1 MASFADKLFNVD
13 FLTIKPE
20 QLRDMQEVTSLAIY
34 ESNSK
39 VYDPK
44 GLFSETIFGQR
55 DTALR
60 FIKPGYIDLKMNI
73 LHPFAYKILI
83 GLDPI
88 FDKVASGKVKASFNN
103 ELKTLVEDP
112 KGETGFEFF
121 MRTLPKIEFDTRN
134 TKSRSV
140 SIEVVKKAIRPENLI
155 RYFYV
160 LPAGMRD
167 IEEDSKGRP
176 TQDEIND
183 IYSKMIMA
191 VNGIRNN
198 TIREDKLAQ
207 FDPYRYRVQLIA
219 MDIFFYIKNLIDG
232 KRGFMQSKWA
242 SRGIMDGTRNVL
254 TALPNVV
261 SDLKDPNKISF
272 NDTTVGLYQFVKSIL
287 PLAIFNVNKYF
298 IFGVATPA
306 SNNVTV
312 IDSKTMKTTFKS
324 VSSKDK
330 EAWTTAQGLN
340 NIFNKLKQDVIKN
353 DYAKMAND
361 YIALVEDKGKEI
373 YVIKDTNNIPPG
385 VNVSKLRPIT
395 YGELIYISVAKVS
408 KEAKSTVTRYPVINL
423 GSIYPSGVYLK
434 STVIGRR
441 VKVYIDNEIMD
452 LPEYP
457 VDGEKFMGSIS
468 ASTSHLGKL
477 GADYDGDSAIGL
489 IHTRFL
495 SSQNSNVPKLD
506 INDNI
511 SNKENNMPIN
521 NSKITYTNG
530 LINLKDFPRGNLI
543 KTEGNT
549 EYYEV
554 PENVEVLTVW
564 NGETKWVHPES
575 YSIHKNLQML
585 NVKIYK
591 GGTIQCSNDH
601 SIVSVDKDLNYVRT
615 NPERGMVVPK
625 LRNSYDKY
633 VKPSRLKYT
642 LQEDNIEFK
651 LNFDMGYL
659 FGAIIGDGWVNF
671 PPENGKRTDLTAIML
686 ATVHPGIKNKIEE
699 TLKDYGYEGKLY
711 SRTEDHEFDNGIYTH
726 SKHTWNFKPV
736 ASILRKYIGHSAL
749 NKQLPSFWC
758 QTAQG
763 FRWGL
768 LSGLIDTDGTV
779 SISKLGKYSLA
790 YSTTSQKLAYEISGL
805 IYSLGLS
812 AGIMVATRKTSTV
825 EYTVRLLM
833 GGIQNVIGKLK
844 LNNKDKAAK
853 LEEMCKYYT
862 TRQELEFTPT
872 LSISRLQE
880 LRTYLNGIKDIKA
893 SAQVSDVIK
902 RSNSNFGGSF
912 QKYII
917 LEIMNRYLDFFTKDD
932 FWKKYESIVLDDTI
946 EWQLIQDVT
955 PLPGITEAYDITC
968 PPYCTFVMENGVVVY
983 DTVSFNAVLTKE
995 AVKEIDNALNSKSYY
1010 IMPDGSLS
1018 YSAATD
1024 TLDFVLKH
1032 LSAN

>member
-1 MASFADKLFNVD
+1 MASFVDKLFNVD

-112 KGETGFEFF
+112 KGETGFDFF

-373 YVIKDTNNIPPG
+373 YVIKDTNNIPAG

-477 GADYDGDSAIGL
+477 GADYDGDCCIGL
-489 IHTRFL
+489 IHTRF
-495 SSQNSNVPKLD
+495 SGFQNFNVPKLD

-564 NGETKWVHPES
+564 NGETKWVRPES

-601 SIVSVDKDLNYVRT
+601 SIVSVDSDLNYTRT
-615 NPERGMVVPK
+615 NPEPGMVVPK

-659 FGAIIGDGWVNF
+659 FGAIIGDGWVN
-671 PPENGKRTDLTAIML
+671 NGEKSIDAKPNSIML

-699 TLKDYGYEGKLY
+699 TLEEYGYEGKTY
-711 SRTEDHEFDNGIYTH
+711 THTEDHEFDNSVYRH

-736 ASILRKYIGHSAL
+736 ASILRKYIGHGAL

-779 SISKLGKYSLA
+779 SISKAGKYSLA
-790 YSTTSQKLAYEISGL
+790 YSTISQKLAYEISGL

-812 AGIMVATRKTSTV
+812 AGIMVATRKTGTV
-825 EYTVRLLM
+825 EYTVRILM

-844 LNNKDKAAK
+844 LNNKDKAVK
-853 LEEMCKYYT
+853 LAEMCKYYA
-862 TRQELEFTPT
+862 TRKELEFTPT
-872 LSISRLQE
+872 LPIPRLLE
-880 LRTYLNGIKDIKA
+880 LRTYLNKAKDIKA
-893 SAQVSDVIK
+893 STQVSDVIK

-917 LEIMNRYLDFFTKDD
+917 TEIMDRYSDFFTKDD
-932 FWKKYESIVLDDTI
+932 FWKKYQAIVLDDNI

>member
-1 MASFADKLFNVD
+1 MASFVDKLFNVD

-103 ELKTLVEDP
+103 ELKTLIEDP
-112 KGETGFEFF
+112 KGETGFDFF

-140 SIEVVKKAIRPENLI
+140 AIEVVKKAIRPENLI

-198 TIREDKLAQ
+198 TIRDDKLAQ

-543 KTEGNT
+543 KIEGNT

-554 PENVEVLTVW
+554 PENIEVLTVW

-585 NVKIYK
+585 NVRIYK

-615 NPERGMVVPK
+615 NPEPGMVIPK

-651 LNFDMGYL
+651 LNFNMGYL

-699 TLKDYGYEGKLY
+699 TLKDYGYEGKIY
-711 SRTEDHEFDNGIYTH
+711 SRTEDHGFDNSIYKH

-812 AGIMVATRKTSTV
+812 AGIMVATRKTGTV

-844 LNNKDKAAK
+844 LNNKDKAVK
-853 LEEMCKYYT
+853 LEEMCKYYA
-862 TRQELEFTPT
+862 TRQELEFTPALT
-872 LSISRLQE
+872 ISRLQE
-880 LRTYLNGIKDIKA
+880 LRTYLNGMKDIKA

-902 RSNSNFGGSF
+902 RSNSNFSGSF

-917 LEIMNRYLDFFTKDD
+917 IEIMNRYPDFFTKDD
-932 FWKKYESIVLDDTI
+932 FWKKYQSIVLDDNI

>member
-1 MASFADKLFNVD
+1 MASFVDKLFNVD

-103 ELKTLVEDP
+103 ELKTLVEDS
-112 KGETGFEFF
+112 KGETGFDFF

-140 SIEVVKKAIRPENLI
+140 SIEVVKKALRPENLI

-353 DYAKMAND
+353 DYAKVGND

-441 VKVYIDNEIMD
+441 VKVYIDNEVMD

-477 GADYDGDSAIGL
+477 GADYDGDCCIGL
-489 IHTRFL
+489 IHTRF
-495 SSQNSNVPKLD
+495 SGFRNFNVPKLD

-511 SNKENNMPIN
+511 SNKENNMPVN

-585 NVKIYK
+585 NIKIYK

-601 SIVSVDKDLNYVRT
+601 SIVSVDSDLNYTRT
-615 NPERGMVVPK
+615 NPEPGMVVPK

-659 FGAIIGDGWVNF
+659 FGAIIGDGWVN
-671 PPENGKRTDLTAIML
+671 NGEKSIDAKPNSIML

-699 TLKDYGYEGKLY
+699 TLEEYGYEGKTY
-711 SRTEDHEFDNGIYTH
+711 SHTEDHEFDNSIYRH
-726 SKHTWNFKPV
+726 SKHTWNFKPI
-736 ASILRKYIGHSAL
+736 ASILRKYIGHGAL

-779 SISKLGKYSLA
+779 SISKAGKYSLA
-790 YSTTSQKLAYEISGL
+790 YSTISQKLAYEISGL

-812 AGIMVATRKTSTV
+812 AGIMVATRKTGTV
-825 EYTVRLLM
+825 EYTVRILM

-853 LEEMCKYYT
+853 LAEMCKYYA
-862 TRQELEFTPT
+862 TRKEILFTPT
-872 LSISRLQE
+872 LPISRLQE
-880 LRTYLNGIKDIKA
+880 LRTFLNHMEDTKA
-893 SAQVSDVIK
+893 STQVSDVIK

-912 QKYII
+912 QKHII
-917 LEIMNRYLDFFTKDD
+917 IEIMNKYPGFFSKDD